1 MKKLLISSLLF
12 TLACVLM
19 APSASYAAR
28 PIRMK
33 MTTQY
38 MDRHVLVQNVYKPWI
53 EEIKKRTNG
62 RVIIQLYNPNTI
74 IPDAEVWNGLV
85 KDQID
90 IADHFCSRFPGVFP
104 AMTVAGKL
112 PLAASNASV
121 SSAAIWELVNTVP
134 EIQADFK
141 DVKLLAMHG
150 TSPLQTFTV
159 SKEVK
164 TLKDMKGMKII
175 AAGKETSV
183 IAGALGL
190 DSIIQPGPDIYL
202 ALSRNM
208 GDGVIYPIPVTRSYK
223 INEAVKYMLESSLQS
238 VPSFVAMNKA
248 RWDSLPD
255 DIKKV
260 FEETTG
266 EVMVKAL
273 GAALDAGEKE
283 DLAAMVAGGMKVNKL
298 DPQERQHWKELIETA
313 TKATWMKEI
322 EGKISPERANE
333 IYDHSKAVFAKYE
346 AALSA
351 K

>member
-1 MKKLLISSLLF
+1 
-12 TLACVLM
+12 
-19 APSASYAAR
+19 
-28 PIRMK
+28 MK

-38 MDRHVLVQNVYKPWI
+38 MDRHAIVQKVYKPWI

-74 IPDAEVWNGLV
+74 IPDVEAWNGVV
-85 KDQID
+85 KDQVD
-90 IADHFCSRFPGVFP
+90 IVDHIVTRFPGVFP
-104 AMTVAGKL
+104 ATSVASKL

-121 SSAAIWELVNTVP
+121 SSAAIWELVNTIP
-134 EIQADFK
+134 EMQKEFSE
-141 DVKLLAMHG
+141 VKLLAMHG
-150 TSPLQTFTV
+150 TSPLQTFAV
-159 SKEVK
+159 SKEIK
-164 TLKDMKGMKII
+164 NLNDMKGMKFI

-183 IAGALGL
+183 IASALGVE
-190 DSIIQPGPDIYL
+190 SIIQPGPDIYM

-223 INEAVKYMLESSLQS
+223 VNEACKYMLETSIQS
-238 VPSFVAMNKA
+238 VGCFVVMNKS
-248 RWDSLPD
+248 RWESLPD
-255 DIKKV
+255 DIKKI

-273 GAALDAGEKE
+273 GAALDEGEKE
-283 DLAAMVAGGMKVNKL
+283 DLDAMVAAGMKVNKL
-298 DPQERQHWKELIETA
+298 DPAERQHWKDLIEVA
-313 TKATWMKEI
+313 TKAIWMKEI

-333 IYDHSKAVFAKYE
+333 IYDQSKAVFAKYE